1 MAGMSQIDAP
11 KLVSVADYLAGE
23 EDATVR
29 HEYVGGMIYAMAG
42 AKNVHNRIASN
53 CLIALGA
60 ALRGKPC
67 DAFNSDTKVRLQSAT
82 QTRFYYPDA
91 SVVCAPNPPD
101 DTFQDRP
108 AVVVEVVSE
117 STRRIDEGEKREAYL
132 TIPSLSAYL
141 LVEQDRPVV
150 CVYRRG
156 DQGFAREVYQG
167 LDAVIPLGEIDAS
180 LALSELYDGVTFPQ
194 AGDGH

>member
-23 EDATVR
+23 AAATVR

-91 SVVCAPNPPD
+91 SVVCAPNPPA

-108 AVVVEVVSE
+108 AVLVPRLVGEGRHRGFASLPALASGL
-117 STRRIDEGEKREAYL
+117 STEIAYL
-132 TIPSLSAYL
+132 YPKGSTGLS
-141 LVEQDRPVV
+141 
-150 CVYRRG
+150 
-156 DQGFAREVYQG
+156 
-167 LDAVIPLGEIDAS
+167 
-180 LALSELYDGVTFPQ
+180 
-194 AGDGH
+194 